1 MDFLP
6 ITSIISATLAL
17 IMFVLTLMVSLG
29 RINLGKAEGDIAKY
43 PIDDGNNE
51 SLKRRIATFRNFTEY
66 VPMGL
71 IMLALIEI
79 NGASSTLVW
88 GLGVAFIIGRL
99 LHVMGMLINPHFP
112 LPRII
117 GMFATYAILLVPA
130 VWLFSHLG

>member
-43 PIDDGNNE
+43 PTDDGNNE

-66 VPMGL
+66 VPMSL
-71 IMLALIEI
+71 IMLALLEN

-88 GLGVAFIIGRL
+88 GLGIAFIRKKVSGL
-99 LHVMGMLINPHFP
+99 EF
-112 LPRII
+112 
-117 GMFATYAILLVPA
+117 
-130 VWLFSHLG
+130 

>member
-17 IMFVLTLMVSLG
+17 IMFVLTLMVSMR

-43 PIDDGNNE
+43 PIADGNNE
-51 SLKRRIATFRNFTEY
+51 SLKRHIATFRNFTEY
-66 VPMGL
+66 VPMSI
-71 IMLALIEI
+71 IMLALIES

-88 GLGVAFIIGRL
+88 SLGITFIVGRL

-130 VWLFSHLG
+130 TWLFSHLA